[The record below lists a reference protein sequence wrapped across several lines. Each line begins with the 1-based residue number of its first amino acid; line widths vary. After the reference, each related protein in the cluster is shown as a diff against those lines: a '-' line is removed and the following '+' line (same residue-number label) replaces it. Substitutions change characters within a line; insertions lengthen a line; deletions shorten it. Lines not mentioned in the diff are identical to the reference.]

1 MDHPHYRYSALPSR
15 PASAL
20 PPGLHVFVVLYLEH
34 WAAEPAS
41 DQVRDPRFVGEFGSF
56 SPDYRSWTQREYGLR
71 IGVFRLIEALAQ
83 RGIRPTVAANA
94 LVLDRVPEVLQ
105 ALQSLQPCWIAHGL
119 QATELMHT
127 GMDRSAQAKHIEQAL
142 QALQGS
148 TGVQAAGWLSQDWGT
163 TPDTYALLADAG
175 HNLSDVAGLMLAWA
189 AHAAGQLPPS
199 QRRSFGWRKA
209 SILAGALNGLVLAGV
224 ILGLAYEAFERFQ
237 SPEPV
242 QSVTVIGVALA
253 GVLVNGLTAALFASG
268 RRHDLNIRGAFLHMA
283 ADALV
288 SLGVA
293 LAGLLTLWQGWVW
306 LDPMVTLLILAVI
319 LAGTWSLL
327 RQSLHLMLDGV
338 PEDIDLLAVKGFLQ
352 DLPGVQS
359 VHGLHVW
366 GLSTRENAL
375 MAHLVCAS
383 PAPDLLEKA
392 GQGLALAF
400 GLRHVTLQI
409 EAPDQAEHCHLA
421 QAL

>member
-1 MDHPHYRYSALPSR
+1 MMQSRSHSSHDLSSSMGHAHPHDAHRDPDHHHGHLQHHAPDHFGRAFALGM
-15 PASAL
+15 
-20 PPGLHVFVVLYLEH
+20 GLNLVFVV
-34 WAAEPAS
+34 AEAWWGHLS
-41 DQVRDPRFVGEFGSF
+41 GS
-56 SPDYRSWTQREYGLR
+56 L
-71 IGVFRLIEALAQ
+71 
-83 RGIRPTVAANA
+83 
-94 LVLDRVPEVLQ
+94 
-105 ALQSLQPCWIAHGL
+105 
-119 QATELMHT
+119 
-127 GMDRSAQAKHIEQAL
+127 
-142 QALQGS
+142 
-148 TGVQAAGWLSQDWGT
+148 
-163 TPDTYALLADAG
+163 ALLADAG

-224 ILGLAYEAFERFQ
+224 ILGLAYEAFKRFQ

-338 PEDIDLLAVKGFLQ
+338 PEGIDLLAVKGFLQ